1 MTVWILSD
9 KEQNEI
15 ARIYSLKFHN
25 QYQLAD
31 KYGVSVGTISKVLR
45 EKGVT
50 GKAPVITVEQA
61 NLLQVADKYKLN
73 AAKLEEAINLPALT
87 FPNVQRYLEGL
98 EQDRLLTLFSRTSI
112 GSWLLSLQPK
122 EEQHVE
128 SN

>member
-15 ARIYSLKFHN
+15 ARIYSMKFHN

-45 EKGVT
+45 EKGIT

-61 NLLQVADKYKLN
+61 NLLQVAEKHLLN
-73 AAKLEEAINLPALT
+73 AAKLEEVINMPSIT
-87 FPNVQRYLEGL
+87 YPNVQRYLEGL
-98 EQDRLLTLFSRTSI
+98 EQDRLITLFSRTSI
-112 GSWLLSLQPK
+112 GSWLLELSNK
-122 EEQHVE
+122 EVPHAE

>member
-15 ARIYSLKFHN
+15 ARIYSLKFHTMSDLAN
-25 QYQLAD
+25 KYQ
-31 KYGVSVGTISKVLR
+31 VSVGTISKVLR

-50 GKAPVITVEQA
+50 GKVPVITVEEA

-73 AAKLEEAINLPALT
+73 AAKLEEVINMPALT

-98 EQDRLLTLFSRTSI
+98 EQDRLITLFSRTSI

>member
-15 ARIYSLKFHN
+15 ARIYSLKFHTM
-25 QYQLAD
+25 YDLAN
-31 KYGVSVGTISKVLR
+31 KYRVSVGTISKVLR
-45 EKGVT
+45 EKGIT
-50 GKAPVITVEQA
+50 GKAPAITVEQA

-73 AAKLEEAINLPALT
+73 AAKLEEVINMPALT

-98 EQDRLLTLFSRTSI
+98 EQDRLITLFSRTSI
-112 GSWLLSLQPK
+112 GEWLLSLQPK
-122 EEQHVE
+122 EEQHAE

>member
-1 MTVWILSD
+1 MTVWILSS

-15 ARIYSLKFHN
+15 ARIYSMKFHN
-25 QYQLAD
+25 QQQLAD

-61 NLLQVADKYKLN
+61 NLLQIADKYKLN

-98 EQDRLLTLFSRTSI
+98 EQDRLITLFSRTSI
-112 GSWLLSLQPK
+112 GNWLLSLQPK
-122 EEQHVE
+122 EEQHAE